1 MLEKLGSGS
10 IFEYYSGIKDAT
22 LYLLI
27 LLIEQSLH
35 YKYPNRAVTHK
46 HLISNSDDR
55 IRD

>member
-10 IFEYYSGIKDAT
+10 RDEYYSCIKDAT